1 MRTRIAMVMMA
12 AAIGTWAQTPA
23 KLKEF
28 VIEPVEATGSHHNS
42 LSNTEVTA
50 DRVVLRDLI
59 GFVYRAS
66 SVRVQGPGWLDDTYS
81 VKARAQPGEEDQ
93 FLSALQRALLDRLHL
108 RVEHASKDMPVYVLK
123 MTNPDA
129 PKMNQGSGAPTMSGG
144 NGSLSVVNVP
154 MSEFDDFLTGTFGRP
169 VVDETGRS
177 GVAVRRPG
185 GVGQGDS
192 RAARPGVDG
201 RPAESRRAVSGAA
214 VNLGQPILAATDF

>member
-169 VVDETGRS
+169 VVDETGLKARYTFDLAWPS
-177 GVAVRRPG
+177 GDLEALAKVIRERLGLVLTEDRRK
-185 GVGQGDS
+185 
-192 RAARPGVDG
+192 VDVLLVE
-201 RPAESRRAVSGAA
+201 R
-214 VNLGQPILAATDF
+214 Q